1 MAKTSEGLVEFAK
14 KALSDGW
21 RYWYGTTGVKC
32 TPDLLRRK
40 TAQYPAHYKAGRM
53 ARYNRDIAEGR
64 SCADCIGL
72 AKGYMWRDEETG
84 AQRYKSNGCPD
95 ASANGMYNRAA

>member
-40 TAQYPAHYKAGRM
+40 TAQYPAHYTAGRM

-84 AQRYKSNGCPD
+84 R
-95 ASANGMYNRAA
+95 